1 MESAI
6 VILVAASDWRIGKAG
21 PGGAS
26 VSDVPIGRSASPDEA
41 ARAVAAALEANAG
54 PRGRSGVLLALPSER
69 CLCAS
74 VRVDDLPARDRRLAM
89 LYRLEEKLPLPAE
102 DVVADFIP
110 AGSSA
115 LGVCVETAYARPLV
129 EALESHGIAV
139 DAICPASLLA
149 LQRRLLETAGR
160 GEAAPDAVV
169 WSTGGGLELFRL
181 RGGAVRSWSV
191 LSDDPQDL
199 RLHLGLEPLADG
211 GPARVHV
218 VGLGAASHRAIGSLP
233 GVELIAPGPAA
244 EIDA

>member
-6 VILVAASDWRIGKAG
+6 VILVTASDWRIGKAG

-41 ARAVAAALEANAG
+41 ARAVAAALGADAG

-89 LYRLEEKLPLPAE
+89 VYRLEEKLPLPAE

-110 AGSSA
+110 AGTSA
-115 LGVCVETAYARPLV
+115 LGVCVEAAYARPLV
-129 EALESHGIAV
+129 EALESQGVAV

-149 LQRRLLETAGR
+149 LQRRLMEIAGR
-160 GEAAPDAVV
+160 GEAPPDAVV
-169 WSTGGGLELFRL
+169 WASEGRVELFVL
-181 RGGAVRSWSV
+181 RAGVVRSWSV

-199 RLHLGLEPLADG
+199 RLHIGLEPLTDG
-211 GPARVHV
+211 GPARVQV
-218 VGLGAASHRAIGSLP
+218 IGLSDAAHRTIGALP
-233 GVELIAPGPAA
+233 GVELI
-244 EIDA
+244 